1 MPAPTDRAYAIA
13 SGRLATLLGVSIA
26 AARRRVD
33 QQAAREGV
41 RDAAGRV
48 TIAERMITEAE
59 GNGDRQS
66 LLLDGLLTAETSEA
80 NFLDE
85 D

>member
-1 MPAPTDRAYAIA
+1 MPAPPDRAYAA
-13 SGRLATLLGVSIA
+13 ATGALATLLGVSIA

-33 QQAAREGV
+33 QQAAREGI
-41 RDAAGRV
+41 RDTPGRV
-48 TIAERMITEAE
+48 ALAERMIEAARCGSQAQGE
-59 GNGDRQS
+59 
-66 LLLDGLLTAETSEA
+66 LLDALLTAETAEQ

>member
-41 RDAAGRV
+41 RDSAGRV
-48 TIAERMITEAE
+48 AIAERMITEAE
-59 GNGDRQS
+59 GNGARQS
-66 LLLDGLLTAETSEA
+66 RLLDGLLTAEGHEA
-80 NFLDE
+80 NYLDE